1 MFFGGTSSVGA
12 KSTRVRARIVAQTI
26 HEQMLQ
32 ADKIFVMGHH
42 NEDYDAIGAVMGMAK
57 LGFALNKETYIV
69 ASENSEYFER
79 ISEVLASEK
88 ITLYDNE
95 KRYFDIVIDGDQAGD
110 MVTQKSL
117 LILVDHHRAVLSAS
131 RKLLEAVKI
140 ALLLTT
146 IVVLRILSV
155 ILPCSI

>member
-1 MFFGGTSSVGA
+1 MLIRAYISALGRGGDQAVVMKDKKEIVFFGGTSSVGA

-69 ASENSEYFER
+69 ASENSEYFE
-79 ISEVLASEK
+79 S
-88 ITLYDNE
+88 
-95 KRYFDIVIDGDQAGD
+95 YFR
-110 MVTQKSL
+110 SFN
-117 LILVDHHRAVLSAS
+117 
-131 RKLLEAVKI
+131 
-140 ALLLTT
+140 
-146 IVVLRILSV
+146 
-155 ILPCSI
+155 